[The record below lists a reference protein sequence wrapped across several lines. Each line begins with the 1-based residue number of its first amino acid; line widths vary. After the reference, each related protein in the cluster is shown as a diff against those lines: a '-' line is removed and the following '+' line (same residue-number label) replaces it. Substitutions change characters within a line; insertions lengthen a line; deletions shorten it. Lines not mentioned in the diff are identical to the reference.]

1 MKITSLKS
9 YNYSKKARKINIIKY
24 LIIHYTGMQSLRA
37 SLSRLLSKRHQ
48 VSCHYVIDRKGKI
61 FKMVDENRIAW
72 HAGKS
77 KWKQFKNLNKS
88 SIGIELENKGHKFGY
103 QKFPSKQI
111 NVLINLCLL
120 LKKKYRIEDCNIL
133 GHSDIAPLRKLDP
146 GEKFPWFKLKRKRL
160 GIWCSSS
167 RVKTTRKSL
176 NVKIKRKIFFE
187 NLYKIG
193 YRYFSLKKTS
203 KLDRKIITAFQ
214 RRFRQNKV
222 NGLIDLETL
231 KISDYLS
238 KNI

>member
-1 MKITSLKS
+1 MNITSLKS
-9 YNYSKKARKINIIKY
+9 YNYSKKARKINTIKY

-120 LKKKYRIEDCNIL
+120 LKKKYRIKDCNIL

-160 GIWCSSS
+160 GIWCYSS

>member
-1 MKITSLKS
+1 MNITSLKS

-48 VSCHYVIDRKGKI
+48 VSCHYVIDRKGKN

-120 LKKKYRIEDCNIL
+120 LKKNTN
-133 GHSDIAPLRKLDP
+133 
-146 GEKFPWFKLKRKRL
+146 KRL
-160 GIWCSSS
+160 QYTRALRHCS
-167 RVKTTRKSL
+167 
-176 NVKIKRKIFFE
+176 F
-187 NLYKIG
+187 
-193 YRYFSLKKTS
+193 KKVRS
-203 KLDRKIITAFQ
+203 W
-214 RRFRQNKV
+214 
-222 NGLIDLETL
+222 
-231 KISDYLS
+231 
-238 KNI
+238 

>member
-1 MKITSLKS
+1 
-9 YNYSKKARKINIIKY
+9 
-24 LIIHYTGMQSLRA
+24 MQSLRA

-120 LKKKYRIEDCNIL
+120 LKKKYRIKDCNIL